1 MTTTTGTIDGRG
13 QAPRLSP
20 AKVHPDL
27 HSYPMAR
34 SWQLLDRQTEFGA
47 VRSAM
52 ADDSTCGAVLV
63 GAAGVGKT
71 TLARAVTKSLDADV
85 RWVACT
91 ESSRSIPLGVFAHW
105 IQASGSRDPTA
116 LIAAARESI
125 VSTANPIIGI
135 DDAHLLDD
143 LSATL
148 LHQIAVDHVGH
159 VVATVR
165 SGEPVPDAVTALWK
179 DNYLQR
185 FELDP
190 LTQRQSIALVEK
202 VLGGPLEGLSA
213 DVMWRSSRGNPLF
226 LRHLVEGS
234 MQAGSLTEVNGVW
247 QLRGDAVVP
256 SGLDT
261 LIGDR
266 LEHVDDTVFSAL
278 KVLSMCE
285 PLDIDT
291 LCEIASDEAV
301 DAAEIADLIR
311 VERDGV
317 RTVVR
322 FSHPMFG
329 EAVRRRV
336 GTASG
341 RRLRGKLVRVLRDR
355 DLGTASNRIR
365 LARLSIDCDEPVDV
379 DLLVTAAK
387 DAVYLS
393 NLPLGEE
400 LARAAVDGGGGLQAA
415 AMLSRSLLWQGRP
428 EQAEEILAAF
438 DPDDLD
444 ELSLVLW
451 GIPRISIAFWSMGE
465 NERAHELLALLHERV
480 RHHILEP
487 VVDATDAAIA
497 LHENRFDEGLAR
509 AHAVLSDPVAPKQ
522 AVEFAAFGVGLT
534 LPVAGRGHEFEP
546 IAQRCRDD
554 KKRTTDGLI
563 AAMVRYCDVL
573 ALTYTGQLDLAEERV
588 AEYTKFSSAGQFLA
602 WAIARIMAGVVA
614 TQRGLFREAIEAFEQ
629 ALAAQRADRPLP
641 WQLPA
646 RLLLARAYAALGR
659 AVDGERVLDEAREHS
674 GPHVAIH
681 MPQMMLAKAWLVA
694 ARGSDRGAVD
704 AARRAADA
712 AHSAGQY
719 ALEAEALH
727 HAARFGDRTV
737 GRRIESLC
745 TRVHGPLTGLYA
757 RHALAVAHSD
767 ITGLEAVSAD
777 FEAAGLLL
785 SAADAAAQAVA
796 LRMRAGDRGKG
807 SDAAARVLR
816 MADRCGGVVTPAILA
831 AAKPLPISSRERE
844 IAVLIGEGLSDK
856 DIATRLQLSV
866 RTVEGHIYRARMK
879 LDADDREEFA
889 KIVGSDLKPPEAS

>member
-1 MTTTTGTIDGRG
+1 
-13 QAPRLSP
+13 
-20 AKVHPDL
+20 
-27 HSYPMAR
+27 MAR

-322 FSHPMFG
+322 FS
-329 EAVRRRV
+329 
-336 GTASG
+336 
-341 RRLRGKLVRVLRDR
+341 
-355 DLGTASNRIR
+355 
-365 LARLSIDCDEPVDV
+365 
-379 DLLVTAAK
+379 
-387 DAVYLS
+387 
-393 NLPLGEE
+393 
-400 LARAAVDGGGGLQAA
+400 
-415 AMLSRSLLWQGRP
+415 
-428 EQAEEILAAF
+428 
-438 DPDDLD
+438 
-444 ELSLVLW
+444 
-451 GIPRISIAFWSMGE
+451 
-465 NERAHELLALLHERV
+465 
-480 RHHILEP
+480 
-487 VVDATDAAIA
+487 
-497 LHENRFDEGLAR
+497 
-509 AHAVLSDPVAPKQ
+509 
-522 AVEFAAFGVGLT
+522 
-534 LPVAGRGHEFEP
+534 
-546 IAQRCRDD
+546 
-554 KKRTTDGLI
+554 
-563 AAMVRYCDVL
+563 
-573 ALTYTGQLDLAEERV
+573 
-588 AEYTKFSSAGQFLA
+588 
-602 WAIARIMAGVVA
+602 
-614 TQRGLFREAIEAFEQ
+614 
-629 ALAAQRADRPLP
+629 
-641 WQLPA
+641 
-646 RLLLARAYAALGR
+646 
-659 AVDGERVLDEAREHS
+659 
-674 GPHVAIH
+674 
-681 MPQMMLAKAWLVA
+681 
-694 ARGSDRGAVD
+694 
-704 AARRAADA
+704 
-712 AHSAGQY
+712 
-719 ALEAEALH
+719 
-727 HAARFGDRTV
+727 
-737 GRRIESLC
+737 
-745 TRVHGPLTGLYA
+745 
-757 RHALAVAHSD
+757 
-767 ITGLEAVSAD
+767 
-777 FEAAGLLL
+777 
-785 SAADAAAQAVA
+785 
-796 LRMRAGDRGKG
+796 
-807 SDAAARVLR
+807 
-816 MADRCGGVVTPAILA
+816 
-831 AAKPLPISSRERE
+831 
-844 IAVLIGEGLSDK
+844 
-856 DIATRLQLSV
+856 
-866 RTVEGHIYRARMK
+866 
-879 LDADDREEFA
+879 
-889 KIVGSDLKPPEAS
+889 

>member
-1 MTTTTGTIDGRG
+1 
-13 QAPRLSP
+13 
-20 AKVHPDL
+20 
-27 HSYPMAR
+27 MAR

-400 LARAAVDGGGGLQAA
+400 LARARPWTGAGAYRLPPCCLA
-415 AMLSRSLLWQGRP
+415 RCCGRDAP
-428 EQAEEILAAF
+428 NRPRKYWLPSTPTILTSYPWCCGAF
-438 DPDDLD
+438 PV
-444 ELSLVLW
+444 SPSHSGRW
-451 GIPRISIAFWSMGE
+451 GRTS
-465 NERAHELLALLHERV
+465 V
-480 RHHILEP
+480 RTSCWRCCMSACGHHILKP